1 MWHEADPKKMAVILS
16 SLNTYKHE
24 LLADNMVGT
33 PILQQ
38 HGQEDDNVP
47 AFHSRR
53 MSQLLSEV
61 GWETKYWE
69 IPGKGHW

>member
-1 MWHEADPKKMAVILS
+1 MWHEADPKKMAVILA

-24 LLADNMVGT
+24 LLTENMVGT

-53 MSQLLSEV
+53 MSQLVSEA

>member
-1 MWHEADPKKMAVILS
+1 MWHEADPKKMATILA

-24 LLADNMVGT
+24 LLASNAVGT

-38 HGQEDDNVP
+38 HGREDDNVP
-47 AFHSRR
+47 TFHSRR
-53 MSQLLSEV
+53 MAQLVSEV
-61 GWETKYWE
+61 GWETNYWE